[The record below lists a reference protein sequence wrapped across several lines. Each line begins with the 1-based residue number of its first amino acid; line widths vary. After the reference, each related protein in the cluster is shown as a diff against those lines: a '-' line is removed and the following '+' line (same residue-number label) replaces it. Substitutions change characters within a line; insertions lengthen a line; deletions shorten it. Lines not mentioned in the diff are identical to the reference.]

1 MAQRLNLPL
10 VPVLPVRL
18 CPVPSPLY
26 SALMGYK
33 ESPVDVARRRFAGIV
48 VAHFASYFCRHR
60 ACVVASLDGEGDV
73 VLPVPS
79 TSRPAASLERVAG
92 LGGLAVNALG
102 STGNPASPGGPGR
115 PGRPGATCGTARWLP
130 RLLRRSTEPV
140 GPMRPHAGAFSV
152 ADHASIRGARIIL
165 LDDTYVSGARAQS
178 AAAALRHAGARS
190 AVIIPVGRVL
200 RPDLVGAHAAYLAR
214 VRHQGAR
221 DDRCGRCV
229 PVRVGRPEGRNEPR

>member
-1 MAQRLNLPL
+1 MAYRLDLPL
-10 VPVLPVRL
+10 APVLPVRL
-18 CPVPSPLY
+18 CPVPGPLY
-26 SALMGYK
+26 TALMGYK
-33 ESPVDVARRRFAGIV
+33 ESPVDVARQRFAGIV
-48 VAHFASYFCRHR
+48 AAHFASYFCRHR
-60 ACVVASLDGEGDV
+60 ACVVASLGGEGDV

-92 LGGLAVNALG
+92 LGDLAVNALV
-102 STGNPASPGGPGR
+102 AWR
-115 PGRPGATCGTARWLP
+115 PGDPVARVA
-130 RLLRRSTEPV
+130 LLAQPV
-140 GPMRPHAGAFSV
+140 GCPRSCVDPLDRSGPCGRTPGPSPWRTTHRV
-152 ADHASIRGARIIL
+152 RGARIVL

-178 AAAALRHAGARS
+178 AAAALRRAGARS

-229 PVRVGRPEGRNEPR
+229 PVRGRPEGRNERR

>member
-1 MAQRLNLPL
+1 VAQRLNLPL

-18 CPVPSPLY
+18 CPVPGPLY
-26 SALMGYK
+26 TALMGYK
-33 ESPVDVARRRFAGIV
+33 ESSVDVARQRFTRIV
-48 VAHFASYFCRHR
+48 AAHFASYFCRHR
-60 ACVVASLDGEGDV
+60 ACVVASLGGEGDV

-92 LGGLAVNALG
+92 LGDLAVNALG
-102 STGNPASPGGPGR
+102 GPASPGGPGR
-115 PGRPGATCGTARWLP
+115 PGSAARWLP
-130 RLLRRSTEPV
+130 SLLRRSTEPV
-140 GPMRPHAGAFSV
+140 GPMRPNAGAFAV

-178 AAAALRHAGARS
+178 AAAALRRAGARS
-190 AVIIPVGRVL
+190 ALIIPVGRVL

-214 VRHQGAR
+214 VRHQGPR

-229 PVRVGRPEGRNEPR
+229 PVRGRPEGRTERR

>member
-1 MAQRLNLPL
+1 MAYRLDLPL

-18 CPVPSPLY
+18 CAVPGPLY
-26 SALMGYK
+26 TALMGYK
-33 ESPVDVARRRFAGIV
+33 ESSVDVARQRFAGIV
-48 VAHFASYFCRHR
+48 AAHFASYFCRHR
-60 ACVVASLDGEGDV
+60 ACVVASLGGEGDV

-92 LGGLAVNALG
+92 LGDLAVNALG
-102 STGNPASPGGPGR
+102 GPGGPASPGGSGR
-115 PGRPGATCGTARWLP
+115 PGGTGGKARWLP
-130 RLLRRSTEPV
+130 SLLRRSTEPV
-140 GPMRPHAGAFSV
+140 GPMRPNAGAFAV

-178 AAAALRHAGARS
+178 AAAALRRAGARS

-229 PVRVGRPEGRNEPR
+229 PVRGRPEGRNERR